1 MGKSVRR
8 IGRRA
13 RKRFVR
19 ILRPSWSTLPPPYL
33 PLKTANMRTA
43 RRMGLSVRVS
53 TNYSGVATRGDEVDV
68 TGDVDLPYHAWCP
81 SDTQRLD
88 IIDIKLP

>member
-1 MGKSVRR
+1 
-8 IGRRA
+8 
-13 RKRFVR
+13 
-19 ILRPSWSTLPPPYL
+19 
-33 PLKTANMRTA
+33 
-43 RRMGLSVRVS
+43 MGLSVRVS